1 MFVATSK
8 RIFIMKRMLTLLL
21 LSFSQLVGEAQAKTK
36 QVLIEGSGQ
45 PIVFL
50 HGGSFDYTAF
60 AAHSR
65 LLSDTFTVIRMLQ
78 FNVQYADAGWT
89 LPKDYSVKMESDAVL
104 ATLDSLH
111 ITTPVI
117 LIGHS
122 YGGVIAFDFAI
133 NDPERIKSL
142 VLVEAP
148 LFDIAKRKGEYSG
161 KMKQIVELSK
171 DFTPQATITDDM
183 IKSFRCEMTNCDT
196 FDIRGHP
203 MWPRWLKQK
212 DRLKGLSVVSAYKI
226 DLKKL
231 HAFSKPT
238 LIVTGTKTI
247 EPNKTVDKLLSREFS
262 NAKTSSLTGDHIA
275 IYQYPDNFVLMLK
288 SFIRNNSNGY

>member
-1 MFVATSK
+1 MK
-8 RIFIMKRMLTLLL
+8 RILTLLL
-21 LSFSQLVGEAQAKTK
+21 FSFSQLILQGQSKTK
-36 QVLIEGSGQ
+36 QVLIEGADQ

-50 HGGSFDYTAF
+50 HGGSFDYMAF

-133 NDPERIKSL
+133 NHPDRITCL

-148 LFDIAKRKGEYSG
+148 LFDIARKKGEYSG

-171 DFTPQATITDDM
+171 NFTPQATITEEM
-183 IKSFRCEMTNCDT
+183 IKSFRCKMTNCDT
-196 FDIRGHP
+196 FDIRSHP
-203 MWPRWLKQK
+203 MWPKWLKQK

-226 DLKKL
+226 DFKKL
-231 HAFSKPT
+231 HAFSKPS

-247 EPNKTVDKLLSREFS
+247 EPHKTVDKLLRLEFP
-262 NAKTSSLTGDHIA
+262 NAKTGSLTGDHTA
-275 IYQYPDNFVLMLK
+275 INQDPENFVLMLK
-288 SFIRNNSNGY
+288 SFIRNIKK

>member
-1 MFVATSK
+1 
-8 RIFIMKRMLTLLL
+8 MKGILILLL
-21 LSFSQLVGEAQAKTK
+21 LFLSQLVGQTQDKTK
-36 QVLIEGSGQ
+36 QVIIEGSGQ
-45 PIVFL
+45 PIVLL
-50 HGGSFDYTAF
+50 HGGTFDHTAF
-60 AAHSR
+60 AAHTK

-89 LPKDYSVKMESDAVL
+89 LPRDYSVQMESDAIK

-111 ITTPVI
+111 ATLPVI

-133 NDPERIKSL
+133 NHPDRVKSL

-148 LFDIAKRKGEYSG
+148 LFDIAKRKGEYSE
-161 KMKQIVELSK
+161 KMKQIDELSK
-171 DFTPQATITDDM
+171 DFTPQATITEEM

-196 FDIRGHP
+196 FDIRSHP
-203 MWPRWLKQK
+203 MWPKWLKQK

-226 DLKKL
+226 DFKKL
-231 HAFSKPT
+231 HAFSKPS

-247 EPNKTVDKLLSREFS
+247 EPNKTVDKLLSREFT
-262 NAKTSSLTGDHIA
+262 NARTGSLTGDHIA
-275 IYQYPDNFVLMLK
+275 IYQNADNFVLMLK
-288 SFIRNNSNGY
+288 SFMRTNSNGY

>member
-1 MFVATSK
+1 MK
-8 RIFIMKRMLTLLL
+8 GIFIFLL
-21 LSFSQLVGEAQAKTK
+21 LSFSQLSGQAQAKTK
-36 QVLIEGSGQ
+36 QVLIEGSGP

-78 FNVQYADAGWT
+78 FNVQYADSGWT
-89 LPKDYSVKMESDAVL
+89 LPKDYSVKTESDAVG

-111 ITTPVI
+111 ITAPVI
-117 LIGHS
+117 LVGHS

-133 NDPERIKSL
+133 NHPDRIKSL

-148 LFDIAKRKGEYSG
+148 LFDIARRKRQYSE
-161 KMKQIVELSK
+161 KMKEIDELSK
-171 DFTPQATITDDM
+171 DFTPQATITEEM

-196 FDIRGHP
+196 FDIRTHP
-203 MWPRWLKQK
+203 MWPRWLKLK
-212 DRLKGLSVVSAYKI
+212 DRLKGLSAVSAYKI
-226 DLKKL
+226 DFKKL
-231 HAFSKPT
+231 NAFSKPV

-262 NAKTSSLTGDHIA
+262 NARTGSLTGDHIA
-275 IYQYPDNFVLMLK
+275 IYQNAANFVFLLK
-288 SFIRNNSNGY
+288 SFIRTNGYGY